1 MERIRPEESLIEHN
15 KSIVVTFHSS
25 YESRRFSAPRN
36 ILSRFVF
43 FSSRKKRVNWEKT
56 NPLKLSLNK
65 LYDKR
70 SSDDLSEI
78 EIIHFQ
84 MTLPI
89 AMKPKRGLESAL

>member
-1 MERIRPEESLIEHN
+1 MKAGGFLLLEI
-15 KSIVVTFHSS
+15 F
-25 YESRRFSAPRN
+25 YQD
-36 ILSRFVF
+36 LSF
-43 FSSRKKRVNWEKT
+43 FSSRNKRVNWEKM
-56 NPLKLSLNK
+56 NPLKFSLNK

-70 SSDDLSEI
+70 SSDDFSEI

>member
-1 MERIRPEESLIEHN
+1 MKAGGFLLLEI
-15 KSIVVTFHSS
+15 F
-25 YESRRFSAPRN
+25 YQD
-36 ILSRFVF
+36 LSF
-43 FSSRKKRVNWEKT
+43 FSSRNKRVNWEKM

-70 SSDDLSEI
+70 SSDDFSEI
-78 EIIHFQ
+78 EIIYFQ

>member
-1 MERIRPEESLIEHN
+1 MKAGGFLLLEI
-15 KSIVVTFHSS
+15 F
-25 YESRRFSAPRN
+25 YQD
-36 ILSRFVF
+36 LSF
-43 FSSRKKRVNWEKT
+43 FSSRNKRVNWEKM

-70 SSDDLSEI
+70 SSDDFSEI

>member
-1 MERIRPEESLIEHN
+1 MKAGGFLLLEI
-15 KSIVVTFHSS
+15 F
-25 YESRRFSAPRN
+25 YQD
-36 ILSRFVF
+36 LSF
-43 FSSRKKRVNWEKT
+43 FSSRNKRVNWEKT

-70 SSDDLSEI
+70 SSDDFSEI

>member
-1 MERIRPEESLIEHN
+1 MKAGGFLLLEI
-15 KSIVVTFHSS
+15 F
-25 YESRRFSAPRN
+25 YQD
-36 ILSRFVF
+36 LSF
-43 FSSRKKRVNWEKT
+43 FSSRNKRVNWEKM